1 MPAITSGRT
10 ADRPSRYR
18 EAIILLGIFLSTF
31 TFQALSPVTT
41 STDSAWTFH
50 VSASILR
57 DANINLDEYRSLMDL
72 KVDYRLRVIGGHI
85 YSYYPV
91 ATPLLVSPVVWI
103 VNAAYSLNH
112 NTDFYTYLATHAPDS
127 RTARLEKLCA
137 SAIVALGAAMMYL
150 VARTRLG
157 VWQSVALALIF
168 AFATSMWS
176 TASRA
181 LWQHGPSALF
191 LALALYLITVA
202 GNEPRVIVATGAV
215 LGFAYWIRPTNS
227 LSVAI
232 VGLYFFLRRRRD
244 FGLYAAGTLA
254 VLVPF
259 AVQNWVTYNN
269 LLPPYSYQL
278 FEKLGSPTEVAQA
291 LGGTLVSPNRGLL
304 IFTPL
309 FLFSAWGAYL
319 SLSRRSRTASGIDPY
334 LVAIIVCHW
343 LVTSLFQDWAGAWS
357 IGPRYFVDLTPYFI
371 YFLIPVF
378 ETGRLS
384 APAAR
389 CSLLGAVAISLAI
402 QARCSISPYPF
413 MWNGKPQALVEAP
426 ARIWD
431 WGDLQILRGLC
442 PGAPLEG
449 RAPACWLQHAD

>member
-1 MPAITSGRT
+1 MPASTGARP
-10 ADRPSRYR
+10 ADRPNRYR
-18 EAIILLGIFLSTF
+18 QSIVLLGIFLSTF
-31 TFQALSPVTT
+31 VFQALSPVTT
-41 STDSAWTFH
+41 STDSAWTFY
-50 VSASILR
+50 VSASVLR
-57 DANINLDEYRSLMDL
+57 EANINLDEYRSLMDL
-72 KVDYRLRVIGGHI
+72 SVDYRLRVIGGHI

-91 ATPLLVSPVVWI
+91 ATPLLVAPVVW
-103 VNAAYSLNH
+103 VANAAYSLNH
-112 NTDFYTYLATHAPDS
+112 NTDFYTYLATHPPDS

-137 SAIVALGAAMMYL
+137 SAIVALGAVMMYL
-150 VARTRLG
+150 VAKTRLG

-202 GNEPRVIVATGAV
+202 ADRPWAIVAIGAA

-227 LSVAI
+227 LSVAFI
-232 VGLYFFLRRRRD
+232 GLYFLLRRPRD
-244 FGLYAAGTLA
+244 VGLYAAGAAAIL
-254 VLVPF
+254 LPF
-259 AVQNWVTYNN
+259 AIQNWVVYTN

-278 FEKLGSPTEVAQA
+278 FERLGSPAEVAQA

-309 FLFSAWGAYL
+309 FLFSAWGAFL
-319 SLSRRSRTASGIDPY
+319 SLSRRSRAAAAIDPY
-334 LVAIIVCHW
+334 LVAILVGHW

-357 IGPRYFVDLTPYFI
+357 IGPRYFADLTPYFV

-378 ETGRLS
+378 ETGRL
-384 APAAR
+384 AVPAVR
-389 CSLLGAVAISLAI
+389 YSLLGAVAISLAI
-402 QARCSISPYPF
+402 QARCSLSPYPF
-413 MWNGKPQALVEAP
+413 MWNGKPQALVETP

-431 WGDLQILRGLC
+431 WGDLQFLRGLC

-449 RAPACWLQHAD
+449 RAPACWLQHAN